1 MESPAGGPMVVVSHP
16 MDKFG
21 QEQLLQGS
29 EFTDDVKNISVSSS
43 QSQPSRS
50 GRGDPFKLDIPSDIS
65 CSSFYQ
71 SEDRVKSKPVVS
83 PIREDQTR
91 LINAVD
97 AKLGNIKGVER
108 DFRDFGQRSKL
119 DLEIEK
125 LGTNGIEVHPPRSL
139 KDSDTEDVIRSL
151 SHVGSMQH
159 TRKISSSFSDL
170 GDYEEFT
177 MTEVGS
183 AGRNT
188 PNSPFAS
195 IYHHS
200 HRGKCTMEEEN
211 GKCSGRVADGNA
223 SYYEHEKVLAKDAP
237 EFIATG
243 ITAVAGERLLLV
255 VESAAY
261 IIFYKESQSTL
272 GVDDDSEAIPFPSDN
287 LQLYDDTGNESKPSD
302 ILSSRS
308 FSSMGAA
315 GHKLQTTNC
324 FTRDYSHP
332 TRSLGRGLFRASTSV
347 SNGFL
352 KGAAGLVTQTYQ
364 GGASGGVFGF
374 AKGLGMGMLGLGTH
388 TVKGAFRGVGQV
400 TNVVGEMV
408 LGTAR
413 HFSIDGMLLH
423 TNYRLI
429 WTSQIA
435 NDTIEIP
442 VASIL
447 SLENLATAPHVLS
460 VECKTLFRA
469 NLAFRDERTC
479 HDILASFIAL
489 FASVPKYVFA
499 SVHYRALQEEHNIDE
514 LSQPIGNLT
523 PLFKP
528 NEEYLRLG
536 LLGHEESIMRL
547 YDNSSFD
554 TFPTYPDAFVIPN
567 SLMDEDLK
575 QLRAYRSAGRIPAT
589 VWRHPHT
596 KALLARCA
604 QPCAGLSGF
613 VAEADVKIVRAIQ
626 AASTQNSVGKIHF
639 FDARSQMAATANA
652 AQGKGTEDPRN
663 YYNAELHFCDIAN
676 IHAVRSSF
684 RSLSDVCQPGQ
695 DRENDEWNIQLQ
707 STFWLMHLASI
718 LKATQEICGCLC
730 RGESVIVHCSDGWDR
745 TAQMSALIELLLDP
759 YYRTIKGF
767 LMLIEKE
774 WISFGH
780 RFQWRYAQ
788 GECPG
793 QQEVEEQS
801 PVFVQWLDAVW
812 QIWRQQSWAFEFNER
827 MLCTIYVHVYSGL
840 FGNFLHN
847 SQKEQRELECE
858 APTRSLWPH
867 LLAMADEYKNAEYNP
882 SKSFDSGG
890 VMLPFYGDEDDLI
903 LWPNHLAFA
912 DPVCRKYV

>member
-16 MDKFG
+16 MDNFG
-21 QEQLLQGS
+21 QEQLIKGS
-29 EFTDDVKNISVSSS
+29 EFTDDVKTSSNSNSVVSSS
-43 QSQPSRS
+43 RSPLQKSRS
-50 GRGDPFKLDIPSDIS
+50 GRGDPFTLDIPTDIN

-71 SEDRVKSKPVVS
+71 TEERAKTKPVVS

-91 LINAVD
+91 VINDMEDVSA
-97 AKLGNIKGVER
+97 GTR
-108 DFRDFGQRSKL
+108 DSREDGQRSKL

-125 LGTNGIEVHPPRSL
+125 LTSVSKGIDIHPPRSL
-139 KDSDTEDVIRSL
+139 KDTDCEDVIRNL
-151 SHVGSMQH
+151 SYVGSMQH
-159 TRKISSSFSDL
+159 ARKTSSSFSDL

-200 HRGKCTMEEEN
+200 HRGKYTMEEEN
-211 GKCSGRVADGNA
+211 GRCSGGNA
-223 SYYEHEKVLAKDAP
+223 LYYENKTVLAKEAP

-243 ITAVAGERLLLV
+243 IPAIAGERLRLV

-261 IIFYKESQSTL
+261 IIFYKESPSV
-272 GVDDDSEAIPFPSDN
+272 VDDDSEAIPFPSDSP
-287 LQLYDDTGNESKPSD
+287 QHYDDTGTEGRPND

-308 FSSMGAA
+308 FSSLGAA

-324 FTRDYSHP
+324 FTQDYSHP
-332 TRSLGRGLFRASTSV
+332 TRSLGRGLIRASTSV

-408 LGTAR
+408 LGSAQ
-413 HFSIDGMLLH
+413 HFSIDGMLLL
-423 TNYRLI
+423 TNFRLI

-447 SLENLATAPHVLS
+447 SLENLATAPHVFNI
-460 VECKTLFRA
+460 ECKTLFRA
-469 NLAFRDERTC
+469 NFAFRDERTC
-479 HDILASFIAL
+479 HDMLASFIAL

-499 SVHYRALQEEHNIDE
+499 SVHHRALREEHDVE
-514 LSQPIGNLT
+514 GDSLSST
-523 PLFKP
+523 FAFKP
-528 NEEYLRLG
+528 EDEYVRLG

-547 YDNSSFD
+547 YDNSSFES
-554 TFPTYPDAFVIPN
+554 FPTYPDAFVIPK
-567 SLMDEDLK
+567 SLLDEDLK

-626 AASTQNSVGKIHF
+626 AASTLNSVSKVHF

-663 YYNAELHFCDIAN
+663 YLNAELHFCDIAN

-718 LKATQEICGCLC
+718 LKATQDICACLC

-759 YYRTIKGF
+759 YYRTIQGF

-812 QIWRQQSWAFEFNER
+812 QIWRQQSWAFEFDQR
-827 MLCTIYVHVYSGL
+827 LLCAIYVHVYSGL
-840 FGNFLHN
+840 FGNFLYN
-847 SQKEQRELECE
+847 SQKEQREMERE
-858 APTRSLWPH
+858 RPTRSLWPY
-867 LLAMADEYKNAEYNP
+867 LLARADEYKNAEYDGI
-882 SKSFDSGG
+882 KSVDSGG
-890 VMLPFYGDEDDLI
+890 VMLSFCGDEDDLI
-903 LWPNHLAFA
+903 LWPHHLAFA
-912 DPVCRKYV
+912 DPVCSKYV